1 MSRSAERIDP
11 RALSAAQRAELGTQ
25 VRDAYAKGTPI
36 RTIADH
42 HSVSYGFVH
51 GLLREAGVTMRG
63 RGGAN
68 RKPLVP

>member
-1 MSRSAERIDP
+1 VSRSLERIDP
-11 RALSAAQRAELGTQ
+11 RALTADQRSKLSAQ
-25 VRDAYAKGTPI
+25 VRDLYLKGTPI
-36 RTIADH
+36 RTIADQ
-42 HSVSYGFVH
+42 HSVSYGYVH